1 MQPQT
6 TLLTLR
12 RPLKSRLVVAVT
24 LPKTA
29 HVPRPLRSAAPL
41 SLKARAIAALARR
54 DYSRKELHKKLAGF
68 AQNEQDLEDLLNQ
81 LEAQKLLSNARFA
94 DAFVHQRQAR
104 FGHAR
109 LLYELE
115 QHGLDPELIQTQKKH
130 LHQTE
135 NERAFAV
142 WAKKFGVA
150 PINAYEKAK
159 QIRFLVSRGF
169 SPEVYRWLEVRRFS
183 LGDSQSP

>member
-1 MQPQT
+1 M
-6 TLLTLR
+6 
-12 RPLKSRLVVAVT
+12 AVT

-29 HVPRPLRSAAPL
+29 RVPRPLRSAVPL

-68 AQNEQDLEDLLNQ
+68 AQSEQDLEDLLNQ

-150 PINAYEKAK
+150 PINTYEKAK

>member
-1 MQPQT
+1 M
-6 TLLTLR
+6 
-12 RPLKSRLVVAVT
+12 T

-29 HVPRPLRSAAPL
+29 HVPRPPRSAAPL

-109 LLYELE
+109 LL
-115 QHGLDPELIQTQKKH
+115 
-130 LHQTE
+130 
-135 NERAFAV
+135 
-142 WAKKFGVA
+142 
-150 PINAYEKAK
+150 
-159 QIRFLVSRGF
+159 
-169 SPEVYRWLEVRRFS
+169 
-183 LGDSQSP
+183 